1 MPIPIQNIYY
11 LLCYAWNRLEEG
23 ETVRVADIQSP
34 EVADLFAHVLVNGF
48 DYLRRRG
55 LHRGYV
61 PHVEETRTLR
71 GRVCFGDTLKRNL
84 LERRATA
91 VCAFD
96 ELSYDVP
103 HNRILKSTA
112 RLLRHVRGLDTGLRE
127 RLDELCGTLDGVQTI
142 PLNRAAFRQV
152 QLSRGNGFYQFL
164 LSICELV
171 AENLFISTDTGE
183 ASFRDFLR
191 DEAKMSGIFEEFVRN
206 FYKRE
211 QTAFKVESKE
221 LHWVGTWDARAGE
234 VLPAM
239 RTDITL
245 QGASRNL
252 IIDTKYYARPIVEY
266 HGRQRLSSAN
276 LYQIFAYLSNARA
289 KYPDA
294 PPWEGMLLY
303 AMVDEEFDYTYE
315 LLGFPVRVCAVNLNQ
330 PWPGIHAALLA
341 LAGCAGA
348 RRVVP
353 GAAAR

>member
-11 LLCYAWNRLEEG
+11 LLCYAWNRLDEG
-23 ETVRVADIQSP
+23 EVVRVADMESP

-71 GRVCFGDTLKRNL
+71 GRVCFGHTLKRNL

-91 VCAFD
+91 ICAFD

-112 RLLRHVRGLDTGLRE
+112 LLLRRVPRLDDGLRE
-127 RLDELCGTLDGVQTI
+127 RLDELCAILDEVQTI
-142 PLNRAAFRQV
+142 QLSRTAFRQV
-152 QLSRGNGFYQFL
+152 QLSRNNAFYQFL

-191 DEAKMSGIFEEFVRN
+191 DEKKMSGLFEEFVRN

-211 QTAFKVESKE
+211 QTAYSVSSMS
-221 LHWVGTWDARAGE
+221 LHWVGSWDARSGE
-234 VLPAM
+234 VLPGM
-239 RTDITL
+239 QTDITL
-245 QGASRNL
+245 QGANRHL

-266 HGRQRLSSAN
+266 HGRQRLGSAN
-276 LYQIFAYLSNARA
+276 LYQIFAYLSCARA
-289 KYPDA
+289 AHPDA

-303 AMVDEEFDYTYE
+303 AMADEEFDYSYE

-330 PWPGIHAALLA
+330 PWRDIHARLLG
-341 LAGCAGA
+341 LAGCSRPATSGL
-348 RRVVP
+348 R
-353 GAAAR
+353 